1 MTMIDIDQISVAVLK
16 ELIAERNVK
25 TLRYLFDEL
34 NIIDLTEM
42 VSQLENEEIL
52 FLFKTLKREISAEIF
67 TYLPYEDKENV
78 IQSFTSGEI
87 TSMLDNLYS
96 DDIVDFLEE
105 MPANVV
111 RHVLLAAT
119 KEQRDEI
126 NLLLS
131 YPENSAGS
139 LMSLAFVELEASDT
153 IKKALKKVKN
163 QGKKA
168 ETISVCFI
176 IDDHRKL
183 VGTISLRAMLF
194 AKDDEIISDL
204 MDIDMV
210 YVETHD
216 DQEEVAKVFARYD
229 MSVIPVVNDEL
240 RLIGIVTVDDIID
253 IVQEEVTEDI
263 QKMAAILPVE
273 GSYLDSSVFKIS
285 KSRIAWLLVL
295 MISATLTGNIIAGFE
310 DRLSA
315 IPALA
320 YFIPMIMSAG
330 GNAGSQASS
339 MVIRGIAIDELSV
352 KDYWRVMIKEL
363 EVAFLTGAVLFIANL
378 VRLVVFMPSTNFR
391 VDLVVSLT
399 LFLTIVTAKLV
410 GGLLPLIAKSFKQD
424 PAAMAA
430 PVITTIV
437 DAAALLIYF
446 GLAFALLQIL

>member
-1 MTMIDIDQISVAVLK
+1 MIDLDQVSTAVLK
-16 ELIAERNVK
+16 DLIAERNVK
-25 TLRYLFDEL
+25 SLRFLFDEL
-34 NIIDLTEM
+34 NVIDLTEM
-42 VSQLENEEIL
+42 VAELKNEEIL
-52 FLFKTLKREISAEIF
+52 FLFKTLKRETSAQIF
-67 TYLPYEDKENV
+67 TYLPNEEKENV
-78 IQSFTSGEI
+78 ISSFTSGEI

-119 KEQRDEI
+119 KEQREEI

-139 LMSLAFVELEASDT
+139 LLSLDFVELETTDT
-153 IKKALKKVKN
+153 IAKALKKIKS
-163 QGKKA
+163 QGRKA
-168 ETISVCFI
+168 ETISVCYV
-176 IDDHRKL
+176 IDKLRKL
-183 VGTISLRAMLF
+183 VGTITLRTILF
-194 AKDDEIISDL
+194 SKDDEVVADL
-204 MDIDMV
+204 MDIDFIN
-210 YVETHD
+210 VETHD

-229 MSVIPVVNDEL
+229 MSVIPVVNDEQ

-253 IVQEEVTEDI
+253 VVQEEVTEDI
-263 QKMAAILPVE
+263 QKMAAIIPVE
-273 GSYLDSSVFKIS
+273 SSYMESSILQIS

-295 MISATLTGNIIAGFE
+295 MVSATLTGNIIAGFE

-352 KDYWRVMIKEL
+352 KDHFKVLQKEL
-363 EVAFLTGAVLFIANL
+363 SVATLTGLVLFVANL
-378 VRLVVFMPSTNFR
+378 IRLIIFMPSTNFR
-391 VDLVVSLT
+391 VDFVVSLT
-399 LFLTIVTAKLV
+399 LFFTIVVAKLV
-410 GGLLPLIAKSFKQD
+410 GGLLPLIAKKLNQD

-430 PVITTIV
+430 PLITTIV
-437 DAAALLIYF
+437 DAVALLIYF
-446 GLAFALLQIL
+446 SLAFTFLQIL

>member
-1 MTMIDIDQISVAVLK
+1 MFDLEQVSVVALK
-16 ELIAERNVK
+16 DLIHERNVK
-25 TLRYLFDEL
+25 NLRYLFDEL
-34 NIIDLTEM
+34 NIVDLTEM
-42 VSQLENEEIL
+42 VAELDNEEIL

-67 TYLPYEDKENV
+67 TYLPNEEKENV
-78 IQSFTSGEI
+78 ISSFTSGEI

-119 KEQRDEI
+119 KEQREEI

-139 LMSLAFVELEASDT
+139 LMSLDFVELEANDT
-153 IKKALKKVKN
+153 IFKALKKIKA

-168 ETISVCFI
+168 ETISVCYV
-176 IDDHRKL
+176 IDQHRKL
-183 VGTISLRAMLF
+183 VGTIALRAILF
-194 AKDDEIISDL
+194 AKDDDVIADV
-204 MDIDMV
+204 MDIDII

-216 DQEEVAKVFARYD
+216 DQEEVAKVFSKYD
-229 MSVIPVVNDEL
+229 MSVIPVVNDEQ

-253 IVQEEVTEDI
+253 VVQEEVTEDI
-263 QKMAAILPVE
+263 QKMAAIIPVE
-273 GSYLDSSVFKIS
+273 SSYMESSIFQIS

-295 MISATLTGNIIAGFE
+295 MVSATFTGNIIAGFE

-352 KDYWRVMIKEL
+352 KDYFKVLIKEL
-363 EVAFLTGAVLFIANL
+363 EVATLTGIVLFVANL
-378 VRLVVFMPSTNFR
+378 IRLIVFMPSTNFK
-391 VDLVVSLT
+391 VDFIVSLT
-399 LFLTIVTAKLV
+399 LFFTIVVAKLV
-410 GGLLPLIAKSFKQD
+410 GGLLPLIAKRLNQD

-430 PVITTIV
+430 PLITTIV
-437 DAAALLIYF
+437 DAVALLIYF
-446 GLAFALLQIL
+446 TLAFTFLQIL

>member
-1 MTMIDIDQISVAVLK
+1 MIDLDQVSIAVLK
-16 ELIAERNVK
+16 DLIAERNVK
-25 TLRYLFDEL
+25 SLRYLFDEL
-34 NIIDLTEM
+34 NVIDLTEM
-42 VSQLENEEIL
+42 VAELENEEIL
-52 FLFKTLKREISAEIF
+52 FLFKTLRREVSAEIF
-67 TYLPYEDKENV
+67 TYLPNEEKEEV
-78 IQSFTSGEI
+78 ISSFTGGEI

-119 KEQRDEI
+119 KEQREEI

-139 LMSLAFVELEASDT
+139 LMSLGFVELEVTDT
-153 IKKALKKVKN
+153 ISNSMKKIKA

-168 ETISVCFI
+168 ETISVCYI
-176 IDDHRKL
+176 IDNHRKL
-183 VGTISLRAMLF
+183 VGTITLRTILF
-194 AKDDEIISDL
+194 SKDDDVVSDL
-204 MDIDMV
+204 MDIDII

-216 DQEEVAKVFARYD
+216 DQEEVAKVFSRYD
-229 MSVIPVVNDEL
+229 MSVIPVVNDEQ

-253 IVQEEVTEDI
+253 VVQEEVTEDI

-273 GSYLDSSVFKIS
+273 SSYMESSVFKIS

-295 MISATLTGNIIAGFE
+295 MVSATLTGNIIAGFE

-352 KDYWRVMIKEL
+352 KDYLRVLVKEL
-363 EVAFLTGAVLFIANL
+363 EVAALTGMVLFVANL
-378 VRLVVFMPSTNFR
+378 IRLIVFMPSTNLT
-391 VDLVVSLT
+391 VDFVVSLT
-399 LFLTIVTAKLV
+399 LFFTIVIAKLV
-410 GGLLPLIAKSFKQD
+410 GGLLPLIAKRLNQD

-430 PVITTIV
+430 PLITTIV
-437 DAAALLIYF
+437 DAVALLIYF
-446 GLAFALLQIL
+446 TLAFTFLQIL

>member
-1 MTMIDIDQISVAVLK
+1 MIDLNQVSIAVLK
-16 ELIAERNVK
+16 DLIAERSVK
-25 TLRYLFDEL
+25 TLRNLFDEL
-34 NIIDLTEM
+34 NVVDLTEM
-42 VSQLENEEIL
+42 VAELENEEIL
-52 FLFKTLKREISAEIF
+52 FLFKTLKREVSAEIF
-67 TYLPYEDKENV
+67 TYLPNDEKEKV
-78 IQSFTSGEI
+78 ISSFTGGEI

-119 KEQRDEI
+119 KEQREEI

-139 LMSLAFVELEASDT
+139 LMSLDFVELEMKDT
-153 IKKALKKVKN
+153 IANALKKIKA

-168 ETISVCFI
+168 ETISVCYV
-176 IDDHRKL
+176 IDEHRKL
-183 VGTISLRAMLF
+183 VGTITLRTILF
-194 AKDDEIISDL
+194 SKDDDVVSDL
-204 MDIDMV
+204 MDIDII

-216 DQEEVAKVFARYD
+216 DQEEVAKVFSRYD
-229 MSVIPVVNDEL
+229 MSVIPVVNDEQ

-253 IVQEEVTEDI
+253 VVQEEVTEDI

-273 GSYLDSSVFKIS
+273 SSYMESSVFKIS

-295 MISATLTGNIIAGFE
+295 MVSATLTGNIIAGFE

-352 KDYWRVMIKEL
+352 KDYLHVLVKEL
-363 EVAFLTGAVLFIANL
+363 EVASLTGMVLFVANL
-378 VRLVVFMPSTNFR
+378 IRLIVFMPSTNLR
-391 VDLVVSLT
+391 VDFVVSLT
-399 LFLTIVTAKLV
+399 LFFTIVIAKLV
-410 GGLLPLIAKSFKQD
+410 GGLLPLIAKRLNQD

-430 PVITTIV
+430 PLITTIV
-437 DAAALLIYF
+437 DAFALLIYF
-446 GLAFALLQIL
+446 TLAFTFLQIL

>member
-1 MTMIDIDQISVAVLK
+1 MTMIDIDQISVSGIK
-16 ELIAERNVK
+16 RIIGERKVK
-25 TLRYLFDEL
+25 TLGYFFDEL

-42 VSQLENEEIL
+42 VSQLDNEEIL

-67 TYLPYEDKENV
+67 TYLPNEEKENV
-78 IQSFTSGEI
+78 ISSFTSGEI

-119 KEQRDEI
+119 KEQREEI

-139 LMSLAFVELEASDT
+139 LMSLDFVELEANDT
-153 IKKALKKVKN
+153 IFKALKKIKA

-168 ETISVCFI
+168 ETISVCYV
-176 IDDHRKL
+176 IDQHRKL
-183 VGTISLRAMLF
+183 VGTITLRAILF
-194 AKDDEIISDL
+194 AKDDDVIADV
-204 MDIDMV
+204 MDIDII

-216 DQEEVAKVFARYD
+216 DQEEVVKVFSKYD
-229 MSVIPVVNDEL
+229 MSVIPVVNDEQ

-253 IVQEEVTEDI
+253 VVQEEVTEDI
-263 QKMAAILPVE
+263 QKMAAIIPVE
-273 GSYLDSSVFKIS
+273 SSYMESSIFQIS

-295 MISATLTGNIIAGFE
+295 MVSATFTGNIIAAFE
-310 DRLSA
+310 VRLSA

-410 GGLLPLIAKSFKQD
+410 GGLLPLIAKSLKQD

-446 GLAFALLQIL
+446 GLAF